1 MKEGAQ
7 KLKYYWSTIF
17 DATES
22 VSNIPEIF
30 LADSAKTTKK
40 QQQKQQK
47 NNNKNDKKRRKNNEK
62 TTKKQQ
68 KNSKKTAKKNT
79 EISGNFRKFP

>member
-30 LADSAKTTKK
+30 LGDSA
-40 QQQKQQK
+40 
-47 NNNKNDKKRRKNNEK
+47 K

-68 KNSKKTAKKNT
+68 KNSKKTTKKQQKNNEKT
-79 EISGNFRKFP
+79 TKKTTKKQQKKKQKKYGIFRFSPKGFF